1 MSASEGQD
9 AVVVVPSLAQVLL
22 YNVQLQTGAV
32 RCGAVGRHLL
42 RRSCKIPS
50 SHGFVYARPFSYP
63 GNVQKKKRAQ
73 KHTNCVQMTTEEMQ
87 LQETHSPPTLP

>member
-32 RCGAVGRHLL
+32 RRGRETSAPTLL
-42 RRSCKIPS
+42 QNPLVTWFCLCTALFISRQC
-50 SHGFVYARPFSYP
+50 A
-63 GNVQKKKRAQ
+63 KKKREPRNTQ
-73 KHTNCVQMTTEEMQ
+73 TVSK
-87 LQETHSPPTLP
+87 